1 MSGPDISIVNWLLAA
16 SPVVFLV
23 AAIVRLSWSVPRVGA
38 VACVLALALA
48 LLVFGAEPGH
58 AAIAA
63 AKGIS
68 LSLFVLTIVWTS
80 VYLFNV
86 LDRLKA
92 IDAIGRSMAALAGD
106 GLAQALIIGW
116 GFSSF
121 IQGITGFG
129 VPVAVTAP
137 LLIMLGFSPARAAA
151 MSLVGHG
158 WAVTFGSMASSYYTI
173 QLVTGIEGEVI
184 APHMAL
190 LFAPVIVASGALV
203 AHIQGGAAA
212 LARSL
217 PLVVVAG
224 LIMAGAMYVLA
235 LVGAPQIASTVPGV
249 LGMAAIALL
258 ARTPLLLPAPRAAA
272 VSAPQGVTGA
282 GAEAFSTP
290 MPLLLAL
297 LPYLLL
303 VTLSVISQIGP
314 VMEAVR
320 SLRLSVDYPG
330 FTTGQGFVVAP
341 ASNYAPISLLNHP
354 APLILMSTLV
364 SVAAYALAGPLAE
377 RHCPGGGEAH
387 LQAEPQLYH
396 KRYDDGG
403 DGGGDG
409 RHGHDGAAGKG
420 HCGRVRAA
428 VPAGV
433 AVHRAAWVVHERQ
446 QHQLER
452 YVRAAPD
459 GDGEGAWHRRGDHI
473 EHTVDRGVG
482 GQLNGA
488 CEGAGWRGGGWTRRR
503 GAEHLPYGDPV
514 RDRAG
519 PAYRP
524 GGDDNRP
531 PAAGA
536 CPGSEAWA
544 NPTPDAKRVRAEAGT
559 LMLGRP
565 ATCECDRQQRGL
577 HVWPERLRDSK
588 AHGHCGQADAQL
600 EDHVGEACKVG
611 PVPQKPDGIDAERR
625 EGRESA
631 QHPHYEKGLCLRREG
646 MVSVPESHDETDDR
660 GSPGRSRPGSHRGR
674 PRRP

>member
-38 VACVLALALA
+38 VACVLAVALA

-92 IDAIGRSMAALAGD
+92 IDAIGRSMAALASD

-212 LARSL
+212 MARSL

-282 GAEAFSTP
+282 GAEASSTP

-364 SVAAYALAGPLAE
+364 SVAAYALAGRWRSGIAREAARLTYRQSRSSTISVTTMVVMAVVMADTGMTVLLAKGIAGVSGPLFPLVSPFIGLLGSFMSGSNTNSNVMFGLLQMETA
-377 RHCPGGGEAH
+377 RALGIGAVTISSIQSIGASVGSSMAPAKVLVGAAVVGLGGEERSIFRTVIPYVIALVLLTGLEAMIIVH
-387 LQAEPQLYH
+387 LL
-396 KRYDDGG
+396 
-403 DGGGDG
+403 
-409 RHGHDGAAGKG
+409 
-420 HCGRVRAA
+420 
-428 VPAGV
+428 PA
-433 AVHRAAWVVHERQ
+433 
-446 QHQLER
+446 L
-452 YVRAAPD
+452 
-459 GDGEGAWHRRGDHI
+459 
-473 EHTVDRGVG
+473 
-482 GQLNGA
+482 
-488 CEGAGWRGGGWTRRR
+488 
-503 GAEHLPYGDPV
+503 
-514 RDRAG
+514 
-519 PAYRP
+519 
-524 GGDDNRP
+524 
-531 PAAGA
+531 
-536 CPGSEAWA
+536 S
-544 NPTPDAKRVRAEAGT
+544 
-559 LMLGRP
+559 
-565 ATCECDRQQRGL
+565 
-577 HVWPERLRDSK
+577 
-588 AHGHCGQADAQL
+588 
-600 EDHVGEACKVG
+600 
-611 PVPQKPDGIDAERR
+611 
-625 EGRESA
+625 
-631 QHPHYEKGLCLRREG
+631 
-646 MVSVPESHDETDDR
+646 
-660 GSPGRSRPGSHRGR
+660 RSR
-674 PRRP
+674 

>member
-38 VACVLALALA
+38 VACVLAVALA

-129 VPVAVTAP
+129 VPVAVAAP

-151 MSLVGHG
+151 MALVGHG

-272 VSAPQGVTGA
+272 VGAPQGA
-282 GAEAFSTP
+282 PGAEQISRP

-364 SVAAYALAGPLAE
+364 SVAAYALAGRWRSGIAREAARLTYRQSRSSTISVTTMVVMAVVMADTGMTVLLAKGVASVSGPLFPLVSPFIGLLGSFMSGSNTNSNVMFGLLQMETARALGIGE
-377 RHCPGGGEAH
+377 VTISSIQSIGASVGSSMAPAKVLVGAAVVGLGGEERSIFRTVIPYVIALVLLTGLEAMIIVH
-387 LQAEPQLYH
+387 LL
-396 KRYDDGG
+396 
-403 DGGGDG
+403 
-409 RHGHDGAAGKG
+409 
-420 HCGRVRAA
+420 
-428 VPAGV
+428 PA
-433 AVHRAAWVVHERQ
+433 
-446 QHQLER
+446 L
-452 YVRAAPD
+452 
-459 GDGEGAWHRRGDHI
+459 
-473 EHTVDRGVG
+473 
-482 GQLNGA
+482 
-488 CEGAGWRGGGWTRRR
+488 
-503 GAEHLPYGDPV
+503 
-514 RDRAG
+514 
-519 PAYRP
+519 
-524 GGDDNRP
+524 
-531 PAAGA
+531 
-536 CPGSEAWA
+536 
-544 NPTPDAKRVRAEAGT
+544 
-559 LMLGRP
+559 
-565 ATCECDRQQRGL
+565 
-577 HVWPERLRDSK
+577 
-588 AHGHCGQADAQL
+588 
-600 EDHVGEACKVG
+600 
-611 PVPQKPDGIDAERR
+611 
-625 EGRESA
+625 
-631 QHPHYEKGLCLRREG
+631 
-646 MVSVPESHDETDDR
+646 
-660 GSPGRSRPGSHRGR
+660 SR
-674 PRRP
+674 